1 MESFKDKNVV
11 ITGAGSGVGKALAQR
26 FAKDGANLLLADIE
40 QDRVEGVARDI
51 GSAAQATRLDV
62 TDRDAV
68 FAMADQAYE
77 RWGHVDAVFNNAGVG
92 GGGGATNWVT
102 PEKAYR
108 WAFEVN
114 FYGPLHGLHAFL
126 PRMVERGEEA
136 IISAT
141 SSGAG
146 LVFPPMSHAYSASKA
161 ALIALWETTQHQLD
175 MNSSR
180 VRAALLFPG
189 PHVVNSDLMNSQ
201 RNLQAEYDDPA
212 LRAGSGINSI
222 QTFQASMKMMI
233 GHEVELTEPAD
244 FADYAHDA
252 LLDDKFW
259 VLPLTDKT
267 KQAIRKR
274 TEEMLTESH
283 PTLPQM
289 M

>member
-1 MESFKDKNVV
+1 MDSFKDKNIV
-11 ITGAGSGVGKALAQR
+11 ITGAGSGVGRALGLR
-26 FAKDGANLLLADIE
+26 FAKEGANLLLADVE
-40 QDRVEGVARDI
+40 EHRVMAVADEI
-51 GSAAQATRLDV
+51 GSSAEGIQVDV
-62 TDRDAV
+62 TNRDAV
-68 FAMADQAYE
+68 FAMADHAYDK
-77 RWGHVDAVFNNAGVG
+77 WGNVDAVFNNAGVG

-126 PRMVERGEEA
+126 PRMLERGEEA

-175 MNSSR
+175 MHSSL

-201 RNLQAEYDDPA
+201 RNLQTEFDDPA
-212 LRAGSGINSI
+212 LRAGSGIDSI
-222 QTFQASMKMMI
+222 ESFQAAMKMMI
-233 GHEVELTEPAD
+233 GHEVELTEPED
-244 FADYAHDA
+244 FADYVHDA
-252 LLDDKFW
+252 LLEDKFW
-259 VLPLTDKT
+259 VLPLTEKT
-267 KQAIRKR
+267 KAAIRKR
-274 TEEMLTESH
+274 TEEILTQSH
-283 PTLPQM
+283 PTIPQM

>member
-1 MESFKDKNVV
+1 MDSFKNKNVV
-11 ITGAGSGVGKALAQR
+11 ITGAGSGVGRALAHR
-26 FAKDGANLLLADIE
+26 FAREGANLLLADIE
-40 QDRVEGVARDI
+40 EDRVKSVADQIGDAAEGM
-51 GSAAQATRLDV
+51 RLDV
-62 TDRDAV
+62 TDRAAV
-68 FAMADQAYE
+68 FAMADMAFG

-114 FYGPLHGLHAFL
+114 FFGPLHGLHAFL

-146 LVFPPMSHAYSASKA
+146 IVFPPMSHAYSASKA

-175 MNSSR
+175 MNSSL

-201 RNLQAEYDDPA
+201 RNLQAQYDDPA

-222 QTFQASMKMMI
+222 ESFQATMKMVI
-233 GHEVELTEPAD
+233 GHEVDLTEPED
-244 FADYAHDA
+244 FADYVHDA
-252 LLDDKFW
+252 VLDDKFW

-267 KQAIRKR
+267 KQAIRLR
-274 TEEMLTESH
+274 TEEMLTQSH
-283 PTLPQM
+283 PTIPQM